1 MNILKLCGIF
11 LSSSADTQPVL
22 SLPSLLAP
30 RSGADIAHV
39 IWHGVTHLT
48 ESAQNLH
55 GNYISSLVRVCS
67 AKQQISWKLLLKRTI
82 TPSLITESTT
92 ASSDRGENCSVESNV
107 LLCLAPPE
115 SFPRAK
121 VKFY

>member
-1 MNILKLCGIF
+1 MTILKLCGVF

-22 SLPSLLAP
+22 SLLSLLVP
-30 RSGADIAHV
+30 RNGADIAHV

-48 ESAQNLH
+48 ERAQNLH
-55 GNYISSLVRVCS
+55 GNHISSLVRVS
-67 AKQQISWKLLLKRTI
+67 EVQITWKPLLKRTI

-92 ASSDRGENCSVESNV
+92 ASSDRGENCSVESNE

-121 VKFY
+121 AKFY